1 MSNISKGENRP
12 SKLTVKAAYWQGLI
26 DECQQYRG
34 SINQFCKEKGVSSGN
49 FYSWQQKL
57 KRMGLTKGVSRT
69 QSGLDNYLVPVTLVD
84 AEQCLGDAWSSG
96 SEERIEVRLRDGK
109 ILFLPRTIPADI
121 LIQII
126 NGLRVQRC

>member
-1 MSNISKGENRP
+1 
-12 SKLTVKAAYWQGLI
+12 
-26 DECQQYRG
+26 
-34 SINQFCKEKGVSSGN
+34 
-49 FYSWQQKL
+49 
-57 KRMGLTKGVSRT
+57 MGLTKGVSRT